1 MKKKTMVG
9 LIAIAAI
16 TAVVL
21 FAGCIEEKAPENAPA
36 GERPP
41 SIPESEYSRG
51 DLLRAEGQSSEYAYL
66 ILDYNEGDDRYQTT
80 IVQLV
85 NDKWTYTERPKTWN
99 DRDYI
104 ERTLGVIKIK
114 SIDPATVAPYTEE
127 KAPSSTLTQI
137 RIVDVDA
144 TIVGLSQI
152 EVDMTIKNVGDV
164 TAKNVIAS
172 VIVVS
177 DEYIDDVDDRPSLL
191 RLYTEDE
198 MLCLDR
204 DYLGDIEPDQ
214 YAKAKLLF
222 NVGEAPE
229 EYNILKVATA
239 DNAEAVCY

>member
-21 FAGCIEEKAPENAPA
+21 FAGCIEEKAPTKAPENFPA
-36 GERPP
+36 GER
-41 SIPESEYSRG
+41 PESEYSRG

-66 ILDYNEGDDRYQTT
+66 TLDYNEGTDRYQTT

-85 NDKWTYTERPKTWN
+85 NDKWTYTERPKTWH
-99 DRDYI
+99 DRGYI

-114 SIDPATVAPYTEE
+114 SIDPATVAPYIEE

-144 TIVGLSQI
+144 TMVGLSQI
-152 EVDMTIKNVGDV
+152 GVDTTIKNVGDV

-172 VIVVS
+172 IILVS
-177 DEYIDDVDDRPSLL
+177 DEYIYKIEDPLLL
-191 RLYTEDE
+191 RLYTESE
-198 MLCLDR
+198 TLCVDR
-204 DYLGDIEPDQ
+204 EYLGDIKPGQ

-222 NVGEAPE
+222 NVGEVPE